1 TVHIA
6 VRSRRPRGRLSG
18 VEIDPTVV
26 RQARLAAGMSLAEVA
41 GSELTRQAVHLIETG
56 KARPS
61 RRSLRMLASRLGVP
75 QSWLLVQP
83 DGEGLNVEDK
93 QVGELEDLCQRHE
106 YVSALERG
114 QEALDRSEPP

>member
-61 RRSLRMLASRLGVP
+61 MRSLRILSERLGMPASSFLARPENGPANPEVA
-75 QSWLLVQP
+75 
-83 DGEGLNVEDK
+83 
-93 QVGELEDLCQRHE
+93 ELDHLCQRQE
-106 YVSALERG
+106 YHAVVERARQILQRCG
-114 QEALDRSEPP
+114 SVRM